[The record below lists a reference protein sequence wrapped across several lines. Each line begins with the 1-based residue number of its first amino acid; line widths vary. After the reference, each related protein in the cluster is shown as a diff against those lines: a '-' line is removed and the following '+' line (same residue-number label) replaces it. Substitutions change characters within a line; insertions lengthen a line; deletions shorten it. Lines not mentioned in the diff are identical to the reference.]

1 VWARVLA
8 RLRKGIERES
18 TVVRWSAINCGPTEL
33 PTQSYKLRPQ
43 LYARPRQTKLLVSIT
58 ISDTDR
64 AQLIRNTL
72 DCILLNVK
80 CIETETDLDPV
91 VSWKD
96 IVIVFVGSS
105 GTMLPET
112 SNFLRRLNLLTKSVW
127 TPRLDG
133 LVGHIYEVWTPI

>member
-1 VWARVLA
+1 MLA
-8 RLRKGIERES
+8 RLLKAVERES
-18 TVVRWSAINCGPTEL
+18 AVVRWSAINCGPAEL
-33 PTQSYKLRPQ
+33 PTKCYKLRPR

-64 AQLIRNTL
+64 EETIRTTL
-72 DCILLNVK
+72 NSVLLNIN
-80 CIETETDLDPV
+80 CIGTETDLKPM

-105 GTMLPET
+105 GTMRPET
-112 SNFLRRLNLLTKSVW
+112 SKYLRRLNLFTKPVW

-133 LVGHIYEVWTPI
+133 LVGHIYEVCPSI